1 MPFADLLLHKPSARP
16 SPMKSTSIK
25 QFLKLHHQLS
35 QERAKIQKRLKEVE
49 DALGAFDSVPTP
61 IKTTEGKKRGPK
73 PGSKKTVS
81 NEMSLKDA
89 VVKVLGKQQLTKE
102 EILDGV
108 LKLGYRFRTR
118 KPLGTITV
126 VLYGKNPKF
135 TRKDGKFG
143 VA

>member
-1 MPFADLLLHKPSARP
+1 
-16 SPMKSTSIK
+16 MKLTSIK
-25 QFLKLHHQLS
+25 QFLKLHLQLS

-49 DALGAFDSVPTP
+49 DALGAFDSIAAP
-61 IKTTEGKKRGPK
+61 IKSVEGKRRGPK
-73 PGSKKTVS
+73 PGSKRKVS
-81 NEMSLKDA
+81 NEISLKDA
-89 VVKVLGKQQLTKE
+89 VVKVLGKQHLTKE
-102 EILDGV
+102 EILAGV
-108 LKLGYRFRTR
+108 LKLGYRFRTK